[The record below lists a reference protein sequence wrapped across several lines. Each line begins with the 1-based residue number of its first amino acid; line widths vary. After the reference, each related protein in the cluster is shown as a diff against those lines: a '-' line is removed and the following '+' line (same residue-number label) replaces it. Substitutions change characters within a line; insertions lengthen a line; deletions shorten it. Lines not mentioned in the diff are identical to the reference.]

1 MAYEV
6 IVAGVGS
13 MGAATCRELAARG
26 VPVLGLEQ
34 GALPNP
40 MASFAGRTRAIRLSY
55 SEHPDYVPLL
65 RGAYARWETLGQE
78 CGQQLLHLTG
88 ALYMGPEIGELFSG
102 ALASAQTHGLAHTRF
117 TAAELQR
124 EWPQFNLPENF
135 VGLHET
141 QAGYVL
147 SEAAVLAMIESAQR
161 HGADLRSHEPVLDW
175 HANAQGVTVRTSKGE
190 YAASHLIFTTGAW
203 TPEVLCDL
211 PITITRQVLGWTQP
225 PDLRPFIADQF
236 PVWVIDHDGP
246 GFYYGFPHT
255 PDGSGGPGL
264 KAALHCPG
272 ALTTAAAAQREPLP
286 ADADEIRA
294 VFARHLPAGDGP
306 LIEQRT
312 CLYTNTSDG
321 HFIVDRHPVHDRVT
335 LACGFSGHG
344 FKFAS
349 VMGEVL
355 ADLATD
361 GKTDWPIDFL
371 RLSRFGHSRKS

>member
-1 MAYEV
+1 MAHDV

-13 MGAATCRELAARG
+13 MGAAACRELAARG
-26 VPVLGLEQ
+26 LRVLGLEA

-40 MASFAGRTRAIRLSY
+40 LASFAGRTRAIRLSY

-65 RGAYARWETLGQE
+65 RGAYDRWETLGEE
-78 CGQQLLHLTG
+78 CGQKLLHLTG
-88 ALYMGPEIGELFSG
+88 ALYMGPEKGELFSG
-102 ALASAQTHGLAHTRF
+102 ALASAQTHRLAHTRF
-117 TAAELQR
+117 TAAALHSQ
-124 EWPQFNLPENF
+124 WPQFLLPDNF
-135 VGLHET
+135 VGLHEE

-147 SEAAVLAMIESAQR
+147 SEVAVGAMIEAAQR
-161 HGADLRSHEPVLDW
+161 HGANLHGNEPVLDW
-175 HANAQGVTVRTSKGE
+175 TATAQGVTARTPMGE
-190 YAASHLIFTTGAW
+190 YAAGHLVFTAGAW
-203 TPEVLCDL
+203 TSEVLQNL
-211 PITITRQVLGWTQP
+211 PLTVTRQVLGWVQP
-225 PDLRPFIADQF
+225 PDLGQFTADRF
-236 PVWVIDHDGP
+236 PVWAIDHDGP

-272 ALTTAAAAQREPLP
+272 APTTAAAAQRDPLP

-294 VFARHLPAGDGP
+294 VFTRHLPSGDGP

-312 CLYTNTSDG
+312 CLYTNTPDG
-321 HFIVDRHPVHDRVT
+321 HFIVDHHPAHERVT

-355 ADLATD
+355 ADLATAE
-361 GKTDWPIDFL
+361 KTDWPIGFL
-371 RLSRFGHSRKS
+371 GLSRFAHS